1 MRSQSG
7 SGFIKK
13 VCSLSGVGRFR
24 EWRSSGGG
32 DVKRRKSS
40 GNNRKYIQNATTKR
54 KNATYRREMLASRNV
69 PGLTPVYGGAEGQ
82 GGES

>member
-1 MRSQSG
+1 M
-7 SGFIKK
+7 
-13 VCSLSGVGRFR
+13 SGVGRFR

-32 DVKRRKSS
+32 DEKRRKSS
-40 GNNRKYIQNATTKR
+40 GNSRKYKQNATTSR
-54 KNATYRREMLASRNV
+54 KNATRRTEMLASQSV